1 MQSRKSFIHSALDP
15 LADRLSALT
24 GLPIQGALKDRYGDF
39 QNLIVFAGIAMTFG
53 GAVIAAARIYNSGV
67 KWAKV

>member
-1 MQSRKSFIHSALDP
+1 VIDR
-15 LADRLSALT
+15 LADRISALT

-53 GAVIAAARIYNSGV
+53 GAVIAAARIHKGGV
-67 KWAKV
+67 KWAKT